1 MDILILLDKLD
12 DLIYNSKQIPL
23 TDQVRVEREEA
34 YALLDQIRVTLP
46 EEIKQAR
53 WIVKERQELHEEEPD
68 SRHLR
73 EIAHS
78 IEELKRAQ
86 RPAPPPLTAAAGER
100 VRSIVEAA
108 EASAT
113 EVRAEAE
120 REARRIEEDAARRG
134 MEMRKRNA
142 AEAAARLKRA
152 DEVNAA
158 LLAEAGAAS
167 ADMEALLDRVRGP
180 ATVLADVLGESANAL
195 RADFDRMRARVAEG
209 VDEAPAPTSLEAHP
223 APAIPAEPVAEEADE
238 LSQPTEEWSY
248 EEPMVAADADD
259 DGTFA
264 ASLPGPDAHVS
275 AGRLTG
281 PEESFES
288 EDGDGD
294 GDEPVHDLEP
304 ETGHSSPPGGSAHDL
319 HR

>member
-1 MDILILLDKLD
+1 MDVLILLDKLD

-34 YALLDQIRVTLP
+34 YSLLDQIRVTLP

-53 WIVKERQELHEEEPD
+53 WIVKERQELQEEEPD

-120 REARRIEEDAARRG
+120 REARRIEEEAARRG
-134 MEMRKRNA
+134 MEVRKRNA

-158 LLAEAGAAS
+158 LLAEAAAAS
-167 ADMEALLDRVRGP
+167 ADLEALLDRMRGP
-180 ATVLADVLGESANAL
+180 ATTLADVLGESANAL

-209 VDEAPAPTSLEAHP
+209 IDEPPAPVRQEARPAPAPSPEP
-223 APAIPAEPVAEEADE
+223 AAQHEPDDF
-238 LSQPTEEWSY
+238 SQPTEEWSY
-248 EEPMVAADADD
+248 DEVVEGDPDESAI
-259 DGTFA
+259 A
-264 ASLPGPDAHVS
+264 ASLPGPGAHVS
-275 AGRLTG
+275 AERLAG
-281 PEESFES
+281 PEDSAGS
-288 EDGDGD
+288 LDDDEDR
-294 GDEPVHDLEP
+294 DLDP
-304 ETGHSSPPGGSAHDL
+304 DTGYSYQPGRGRDL
-319 HR
+319 SR

>member
-1 MDILILLDKLD
+1 MDVLILLDKLD

-53 WIVKERQELHEEEPD
+53 WIVKERQELQEEEPD
-68 SRHLR
+68 TRHLR

-108 EASAT
+108 EASAI

-120 REARRIEEDAARRG
+120 REARRIEGEAARRG

-167 ADMEALLDRVRGP
+167 ADMEALLDRMRGP
-180 ATVLADVLGESANAL
+180 ATALADVLGESASSL

-209 VDEAPAPTSLEAHP
+209 VDESP
-223 APAIPAEPVAEEADE
+223 APAEPAAQHESDD
-238 LSQPTEEWSY
+238 LSQSTEEWSHDQA
-248 EEPMVAADADD
+248 MVAGDADD
-259 DGTFA
+259 GAIA
-264 ASLPGPDAHVS
+264 ASLPGPDAHVT
-275 AGRLTG
+275 AGRLSG
-281 PEESFES
+281 SEEPPES
-288 EDGDGD
+288 
-294 GDEPVHDLEP
+294 DEQEEIRDLDP
-304 ETGHSSPPGGSAHDL
+304 ETGYSYPPGSARDL
-319 HR
+319 RR

>member
-1 MDILILLDKLD
+1 MDVLILLDKLD
-12 DLIYNSKQIPL
+12 DLIYNSKQIPF

-53 WIVKERQELHEEEPD
+53 WIVKERQELQEEEPD

-78 IEELKRAQ
+78 IDELKRAQ

-120 REARRIEEDAARRG
+120 REARRIEEEAARRG
-134 MEMRKRNA
+134 MEMRQRNA

-180 ATVLADVLGESANAL
+180 ATTLADVLGESANAL

-209 VDEAPAPTSLEAHP
+209 VDESSAQVEARPTPTPEAAQH
-223 APAIPAEPVAEEADE
+223 EADD
-238 LSQPTEEWSY
+238 LSQSTEEWSY
-248 EEPMVAADADD
+248 DEASVAGDLD
-259 DGTFA
+259 DGAIA

-275 AGRLTG
+275 AGRLSG
-281 PEESFES
+281 SEEPSES
-288 EDGDGD
+288 ED
-294 GDEPVHDLEP
+294 DEEVHDLEP
-304 ETGHSSPPGGSAHDL
+304 DTAYSYPPGGARDL
-319 HR
+319 SR

>member
-1 MDILILLDKLD
+1 MDVLILLDKLD
-12 DLIYNSKQIPL
+12 DLIYNSKQIPF

-53 WIVKERQELHEEEPD
+53 WIVKERQELQEEEPD

-78 IEELKRAQ
+78 IDELKRAQ

-120 REARRIEEDAARRG
+120 REARRIEEEAARRG
-134 MEMRKRNA
+134 MEMRQRNA

-180 ATVLADVLGESANAL
+180 ATTLADVLGESANAL

-209 VDEAPAPTSLEAHP
+209 VDESSAQVEARPTPTPEAAQH
-223 APAIPAEPVAEEADE
+223 EADD
-238 LSQPTEEWSY
+238 LSQSTEEWSY
-248 EEPMVAADADD
+248 DEASVAGDLD
-259 DGTFA
+259 DGAIA

-275 AGRLTG
+275 AGRLAG
-281 PEESFES
+281 PEEPSES
-288 EDGDGD
+288 DDED
-294 GDEPVHDLEP
+294 EAHDLEP
-304 ETGHSSPPGGSAHDL
+304 ETGYSYPPGGARDL
-319 HR
+319 RG